1 MKRSYVYF
9 NLKRRVWSERQAGKV
24 IAHPE
29 YVVLKDARFLVGKA
43 GQARVRAE
51 GRKNVHAGVSGL
63 NITGGTHPDNDTM
76 VLVNAYSDDW
86 RTVTYNP
93 YRHDS
98 FVLVG
103 GNGSQHG
110 QKPVSSATYAVM
122 EIIPGKPPVVWAY
135 QPR

>member
-9 NLKRRVWSERQAGKV
+9 NLQRRVWSERQAGKV

-29 YVVLKDARFLVGKA
+29 YVALKDARFLVGKA

-63 NITGGTHPDNDTM
+63 NITDAVYP
-76 VLVNAYSDDW
+76 VRVSAYSDDW

-135 QPR
+135 QPQ

>member
-24 IAHPE
+24 VAHPE

-63 NITGGTHPDNDTM
+63 HITDAVYP
-76 VLVNAYSDDW
+76 VRVSAYSDDW

-122 EIIPGKPPVVWAY
+122 VTEAGKPPVVWAY

>member
-1 MKRSYVYF
+1 MDFRLTRNRF
-9 NLKRRVWSERQAGKV
+9 PNLYPTYTPPLPGYNR
-24 IAHPE
+24 AHPE

-63 NITGGTHPDNDTM
+63 NI
-76 VLVNAYSDDW
+76 VNLPLRVRVDAYSDDW